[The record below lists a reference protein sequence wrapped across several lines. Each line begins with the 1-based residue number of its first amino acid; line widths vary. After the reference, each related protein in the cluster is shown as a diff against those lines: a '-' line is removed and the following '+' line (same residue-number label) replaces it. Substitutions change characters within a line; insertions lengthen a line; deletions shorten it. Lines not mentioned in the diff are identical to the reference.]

1 MNRQSS
7 DYTGLDT
14 RGYVAISQP
23 RTSER
28 QALHGERGC
37 RLPAESGPQRRQE
50 PPCRA
55 ARPRP
60 LPSAP
65 SAGEAAS
72 TGLGSSHSRAPSPS
86 RRSHIPLTLC
96 LTPGAPSTS
105 GRGGTRPS
113 LTPEPSRCLH
123 SDPRSWAPCPL
134 WPLWGRGQPGL
145 GCGLAPQHRVPHAGP
160 QWGAPVFGPSVLSEG
175 ASLLSGC
182 RHGGHTVGG
191 GLGFRGAPAS
201 A

>member
-28 QALHGERGC
+28 QALHGERGYC
-37 RLPAESGPQRRQE
+37 CQQR
-50 PPCRA
+50 A
-55 ARPRP
+55 D
-60 LPSAP
+60 P
-65 SAGEAAS
+65 SAGRSRPAEPHGLGRSHQPGRPPPPAS
-72 TGLGSSHSRAPSPS
+72 GSSHSRAPSPS

-96 LTPGAPSTS
+96 LTPGAPSAS

-182 RHGGHTVGG
+182 RHGGHTMGG